1 MKLGN
6 FFTGNVFTITQSPHG
21 ALQGGKAIDCVPTSG
36 TRVIAPCDM
45 EIYYRKNDLGHQSYS
60 YARGTGFRIIFVHA
74 IIEKTGFVK
83 RGTDIGYLA
92 TGGALHLHTAI
103 EVNGVWDT
111 VLNYM
116 ERTIELRLAS
126 GFSSQHWKSWST
138 WKDLSLNTNN
148 MTFNYEL
155 YVKNNNLYMRV
166 LSGSINANATVRNV
180 TKGTSWQVFCNKSV
194 GNDGGAINTGMEEA
208 LYEVIASGIVRQ
220 FDNRPAPVDPCKTV
234 KDELASALRV
244 IDSKNSEINKLNG
257 ALGGMTTDRNKYKSL
272 SEELQAKFD
281 GETAETNRLKIEL
294 EGIKKELTDTTLKL
308 DMANNELDNV
318 APKIQGYEKELEV
331 LRTKVTSQ
339 SLELTR
345 LNEIIKKNKENKGTT
360 LVEFLQSLI
369 DKVTKR

>member
-92 TGGALHLHTAI
+92 SGGALHLHTAI

-138 WKDLSLNTNN
+138 WKDLTLGQNN

-155 YVKNNNLYMRV
+155 YTKDNNLYMRV
-166 LSGSINANATVRNV
+166 LSGSINANATVKNL

-220 FDNRPAPVDPCKTV
+220 YDNRPAPVDPCANVKT
-234 KDELASALRV
+234 ELANANK
-244 IDSKNSEINKLNG
+244 IIATKDSEINKLNG
-257 ALGGMTTDRNKYKSL
+257 ALGGMTTDRNKFKNL
-272 SEELQAKFD
+272 SEELQSSLDNK
-281 GETAETNRLKIEL
+281 TAEINRLNLEL
-294 EGIKKELTDTTLKL
+294 EDSKKLLKQTELSL
-308 DMANNELDNV
+308 DIANNELANT
-318 APKIQGYEKELEV
+318 APKI
-331 LRTKVTSQ
+331 T
-339 SLELTR
+339 ELTNEVSTKNAKIQTQKVELAH
-345 LNEIIKKNKENKGTT
+345 LNEALARCKADRGTT
-360 LVEFLQSLI
+360 LVEFVQNIINKL
-369 DKVTKR
+369 KK

>member
-257 ALGGMTTDRNKYKSL
+257 ALGGMTTDRNKFKNL
-272 SEELQAKFD
+272 SEELQSSLDNK
-281 GETAETNRLKIEL
+281 TAEIKRLNLEL
-294 EGIKKELTDTTLKL
+294 EDSKKLLKQTELSL
-308 DMANNELDNV
+308 DIANNELANT
-318 APKIQGYEKELEV
+318 APKI
-331 LRTKVTSQ
+331 T
-339 SLELTR
+339 ELT
-345 LNEIIKKNKENKGTT
+345 NEVSAKNAKIQTQAVELTKMNKALAECKANKGLT
-360 LVEFLQSLI
+360 LAEFLQSLI
-369 DKVTKR
+369 DKITKR

>member
-21 ALQGGKAIDCVPTSG
+21 ALQGGKAIDCVPISG

-60 YARGTGFRIIFVHA
+60 YARGNGFRIIFVHA
-74 IIEKTGFVK
+74 ILEKTGFVK

-92 TGGALHLHTAI
+92 SGGALHLHTAI

-126 GFSSQHWKSWST
+126 GFSSQHWKSWTT
-138 WKDLSLNTNN
+138 WKDLTLGQNN

-166 LSGSINANATVRNV
+166 LSGSINANATVKNL

-194 GNDGGAINTGMEEA
+194 GNDGKPINTGMEA
-208 LYEVIASGIVRQ
+208 CLYEVVAKGVTKQ
-220 FDNRPAPVDPCKTV
+220 YDNRPAPEDP
-234 KDELASALRV
+234 KD
-244 IDSKNSEINKLNG
+244 KLI
-257 ALGGMTTDRNKYKSL
+257 K
-272 SEELQAKFD
+272 ELQAQVATLTQAN
-281 GETAETNRLKIEL
+281 TALKAENDSL
-294 EGIKKELTDTTLKL
+294 H
-308 DMANNELDNV
+308 AELDKFK
-318 APKIQGYEKELEV
+318 PETIYRKQ
-331 LRTKVTSQ
+331 
-339 SLELTR
+339 
-345 LNEIIKKNKENKGTT
+345 
-360 LVEFLQSLI
+360 
-369 DKVTKR
+369 